1 MPTQLGTAA
10 TAVEDAV
17 VYDPFTEEFQRDP
30 FAVYARLR
38 REAPVYYSEKWD
50 FYALSTFEDVRAA
63 LHDSDT
69 YLNFQG
75 VDIDDFEQ
83 EQSAFP
89 GMLPNIDNPR
99 HDQLRAVVQR
109 SFMPRSIRA
118 LTDEVREV
126 CDDLLDSFGQ
136 KREIDISADYA
147 WAIPFEVFYN
157 FLGMPEGEIR
167 QKFVEWTH
175 GIKHREAGSPALTDW
190 ARESS
195 QQLREYLAQLLRE
208 RRENPRE
215 DVLTAIVQAE
225 IDGEPIAPEEI
236 DFAAEVT
243 GLAFALYLGGVE
255 TTAGNISTLLEQ
267 LARHPDQLQA
277 LIDDPSLVPRA
288 VEETLRYRTIFQVT
302 ARTTAREVTVRDTVI
317 PKGKRVFL
325 ILGSANRDETVWENA
340 ETFDIHREAKPHLG
354 FGEGMHGCLGNPL
367 ARLETTVALEQLI
380 RRGGLFRMTGEP
392 RRYVTTP
399 NAYVLDQVPVQ
410 LEHPFRP
417 REEAAPAASA
427 PVAPSTTAP
436 SAPASGKCPVPH
448 EDPEAMAALLAAADA
463 ETVTPAEPAAAS
475 QAPVTA
481 PAPSAPVGPA
491 PAATPDE
498 IPALVVE
505 RTEAADGVITLRLEP
520 LTGGELPAWEPGAH
534 IDLVMGEGEDLVR
547 QYSLCGDPAD
557 RSSYRVAVLREEEG
571 TGGSRHAHDSL
582 HVASRVR
589 IRGPR
594 NHFELVDAE
603 RYHFIAGG
611 IGITPIRPMIRAAEA
626 AGKDWVL
633 DYCGRAA
640 ASMALR
646 DELIGYGD
654 RVRFWASDR
663 GGRIDLPAVLGTPVP
678 GTLVYTC
685 GPERL
690 TAAIEAECEARWPA
704 ESLHIERFTP
714 LDFSGAEDRAF
725 GIRLGADGPV
735 LPVGPD
741 QTALEVMEAAGI
753 PVVSSCREGTCGTCE
768 TPVLDGEVEHRD
780 AILTPAE
787 KKQNDCMMVCVSRA
801 CTATVTLD
809 V

>member
-30 FAVYARLR
+30 FVVYARLR

-50 FYALSTFEDVRAA
+50 FYALSTFADVRAA
-63 LHDSDT
+63 LHDSET

-99 HDQLRAVVQR
+99 HDQLRTVVQR

-126 CDDLLDSFGQ
+126 CDDLLDSFAQ
-136 KREIDISADYA
+136 QRKIDISADYA
-147 WAIPFEVFYN
+147 WAIPFDVFYN

-167 QKFVEWTH
+167 EKFVEWTH
-175 GIKHREAGSPALTDW
+175 GIKHREAGSPELTDW

-208 RRENPRE
+208 RRENPRD

-225 IDGEPIAPEEI
+225 IDGEQIAPEEI
-236 DFAAEVT
+236 DFAAEIT

-277 LIDDPSLVPRA
+277 LIDDPTLVPRA

-302 ARTTAREVTVRDTVI
+302 ARTTSREVRVRDTVI
-317 PKGKRVFL
+317 PAGKRVFL
-325 ILGSANRDETVWENA
+325 ILGSANRDETVWEDA
-340 ETFDIHREAKPHLG
+340 ESFDIHREAKPHLG
-354 FGEGMHGCLGNPL
+354 FGEGLHGCLGNPL
-367 ARLETTVALEQLI
+367 ARLETTIALEQLI
-380 RRGGLFRMTGEP
+380 RRGGPFRLAGEP

-410 LEHPFRP
+410 FERPFAP
-417 REEAAPAASA
+417 REEAAPADGAASDFVPSGALSA
-427 PVAPSTTAP
+427 PEA
-436 SAPASGKCPVPH
+436 GKCPVPH
-448 EDPEAMAALLAAADA
+448 DDPEAMAAFMAAAGARSD
-463 ETVTPAEPAAAS
+463 TPVPP
-475 QAPVTA
+475 APVAA
-481 PAPSAPVGPA
+481 PAPSAPAAVT
-491 PAATPDE
+491 PAAPSTISEE
-498 IPALVVE
+498 IPALVME
-505 RTEAADGVITLRLEP
+505 CTEIADGVVALRLEP
-520 LTGGELPAWEPGAH
+520 LIGGELPAWEPGAH
-534 IDLVMGEGEDLVR
+534 IDLVMGEGEQLVR

-557 RSSYRVAVLREEEG
+557 RSSYRVAVLREAEG
-571 TGGSRHAHDSL
+571 TGGSRHVHEQL
-582 HVASRVR
+582 RVASRVR

-611 IGITPIRPMIRAAEA
+611 IGITPIRSMICAAEE

-633 DYCGRAA
+633 DYCGRS
-640 ASMALR
+640 ASGMALR

-663 GGRIDLPAVLGTPVP
+663 SGRIDLPAVLGIPEP

-690 TAAIEAECEARWPA
+690 TDEIEALCEEHWP
-704 ESLHIERFTP
+704 EGSLHIERFTP
-714 LDFSGAEDRAF
+714 LDFSDAENLAF

-741 QTALEVMEAAGI
+741 QTALEVLEAAGV

-768 TPVLDGEVEHRD
+768 VPVLDGEVEHRD

-787 KKQNDCMMVCVSRA
+787 KKRNDCMMVCVSRA
-801 CTATVTLD
+801 CSRTLALD

>member
-63 LHDSDT
+63 LHDPET

-118 LTDEVREV
+118 LTDEVRQV

-167 QKFVEWTH
+167 EKFVEWTH
-175 GIKHREAGSPALTDW
+175 GIKHREAGSPELTDW

-195 QQLREYLAQLLRE
+195 QQLREYLAHLLRE
-208 RRENPRE
+208 RRENPRD

-277 LIDDPSLVPRA
+277 LIDDPTLVPRA

-302 ARTTAREVTVRDTVI
+302 ARTTSREVRVRDTVI
-317 PKGKRVFL
+317 PAGKRVFL
-325 ILGSANRDETVWENA
+325 ILGSANRDETVWEDA
-340 ETFDIHREAKPHLG
+340 ESFDIHREAKPHLG
-354 FGEGMHGCLGNPL
+354 FGEGLHGCLGNPL

-380 RRGGLFRMTGEP
+380 RRGGLFHLAGEP

-399 NAYVLDQVPVQ
+399 NAYVLDRVPVQ
-410 LEHPFRP
+410 LERPFAS
-417 REEAAPAASA
+417 REDAAPAADATFDSA
-427 PVAPSTTAP
+427 PSAAP
-436 SAPASGKCPVPH
+436 SAPGAEKCPVPH
-448 EDPEAMAALLAAADA
+448 DDPEAMAAFMAAAGARSDA
-463 ETVTPAEPAAAS
+463 PAPSEPA
-475 QAPVTA
+475 PVVS
-481 PAPSAPVGPA
+481 PAPSAPAGTA
-491 PAATPDE
+491 SATIPDE
-498 IPALVVE
+498 IQALVVE
-505 RTEAADGVITLRLEP
+505 RAEIADGVVALRLEP
-520 LTGGELPAWEPGAH
+520 LAGGELPAWEPGAH
-534 IDLVMGEGEDLVR
+534 IDLVMGEGEELVR

-557 RSSYRVAVLREEEG
+557 RTSYRVAVLREEQG
-571 TGGSRHAHDSL
+571 TGGSRHVHDHL
-582 HVASRVR
+582 RVAARVR

-594 NHFELVDAE
+594 NHFELAEAE
-603 RYHFIAGG
+603 RYRFIAGG
-611 IGITPIRPMIRAAEA
+611 IGITPIRSMIRAVEA
-626 AGKDWVL
+626 AGKDWEL
-633 DYCGRAA
+633 DYCGRS
-640 ASMALR
+640 ASAMALR
-646 DELIGYGD
+646 DELVGYGG

-663 GGRIDLPAVLGTPVP
+663 SGRIDLPSVLGTPEP

-690 TAAIEAECEARWPA
+690 TDEIEALCGEHWP
-704 ESLHIERFTP
+704 EDSLRIERFTP
-714 LDFSGAEDRAF
+714 LDFSDAEDRAF

-735 LPVGPD
+735 LPVGSD
-741 QTALEVMEAAGI
+741 QSALEVLEAAGV

-768 TPVLDGEVEHRD
+768 VPVLDGEVEHRD
-780 AILTPAE
+780 AILTSAE
-787 KKQNDCMMVCVSRA
+787 KQRNDCMMVCVSRA
-801 CTATVTLD
+801 CSRTLTLD